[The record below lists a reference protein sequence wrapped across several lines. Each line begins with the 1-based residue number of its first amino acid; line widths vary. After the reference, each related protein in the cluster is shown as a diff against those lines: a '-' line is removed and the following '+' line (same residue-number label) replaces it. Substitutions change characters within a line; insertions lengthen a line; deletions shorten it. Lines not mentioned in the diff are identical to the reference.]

1 MQIILLYVPAKSP
14 CKITLVNL
22 TFILSD
28 FSSLNAILWRYR
40 KTRKSCGGCSI
51 TAWPTAGIH
60 RYYQRPWHSR
70 LGRHHYSHCRHS
82 GDSLYHPSSIIEIV
96 MMMMMTMMI
105 IIKAMCDR
113 NFRGI
118 LWFNLISLI
127 NVVIQLFDETSLA
140 KVLFQPHVGYDF
152 HSRYDFRYFTN
163 DGCRLIQTDVVQL
176 WNLYR
181 LVVLL

>member
-105 IIKAMCDR
+105 IIKATCDR

-127 NVVIQLFDETSLA
+127 IDSCTLLHSGGSSHINGVALLLDKRGSQVHWYPGVQSLTDCY
-140 KVLFQPHVGYDF
+140 VLVW
-152 HSRYDFRYFTN
+152 FTN
-163 DGCRLIQTDVVQL
+163 MVICQWL
-176 WNLYR
+176 
-181 LVVLL
+181 